1 VRIAHVGVEIVPTG
15 AGAFVGGLVK
25 NVATIGAQQAANGH
39 RVDVFTTD
47 LHGSAGNGAAHAYG
61 RIHRIRTRGRYGSL
75 PFAASFVSRAARE
88 IRRTSE
94 ADGLDLLHVHSAYA
108 SLGVIGRRLRA
119 VRAPKVFSL
128 YSPNFRM
135 IPGHDHKGGTR
146 RFARRALEAFDAV
159 LVPSDHLRTRA
170 VAAGISTDAIVKLP
184 PALDP
189 SMLRDLP
196 SRDDARRWLDLPAEA
211 PVVLFLGNYSPWKGV
226 EDLLRAMRG
235 VCRRRPEAILLAAWG
250 EPYDWSGNR
259 RDAVL
264 ALIRELGLENAVH
277 QVGIVEDVRQ
287 VLRACDVL
295 VSPFHCTCK
304 VLDYPLSILEAM
316 ACERPVIGTRV
327 GGLPEVLGDGSR
339 GSVVEP
345 QDIEALEGAI
355 DAVLADPRE
364 AERLGR
370 HAAHWARASFRP
382 DVIRRDLDALYT
394 RLGSSPP
401 T

>member
-1 VRIAHVGVEIVPTG
+1 MRIAHVGVEIIPTG

-61 RIHRIRTRGRYGSL
+61 RIHRIPTRGRYGSL
-75 PFAASFVSRAARE
+75 PFAASFVSRGARE

-94 ADGLDLLHVHSAYA
+94 ADGIDLLHVHSAYA

-119 VRAPKVFSL
+119 VRAPKLFSL
-128 YSPNFRM
+128 YSPNFRVV
-135 IPGHDHKGGTR
+135 PGHDHKGGTR

-170 VAAGISTDAIVKLP
+170 VAAGIPTDAIVKLP

-196 SRDDARRWLDLPAEA
+196 SRDDARRRLGLPAEA

-226 EDLLRAMRG
+226 EDLLRAMKA
-235 VCRRRPEAILLAAWG
+235 VRRRFPEALLLAAWG
-250 EPYDWSGNR
+250 EPYEWSGNR
-259 RDAVL
+259 REAVL
-264 ALIRELGLENAVH
+264 GLVASLSLEQAIRH
-277 QVGIVEDVRQ
+277 VGIVEDVRT
-287 VLRACDVL
+287 VLRAADVL

-316 ACERPVIGTRV
+316 ACERPVVATRV
-327 GGLPEVLGDGSR
+327 GGVPEILANGAR
-339 GSVVEP
+339 GRVVEP
-345 QDIEALEGAI
+345 QDVAGLEAGIEG
-355 DAVLADPRE
+355 VLSDPDGSRELGLRAAD
-364 AERLGR
+364 
-370 HAAHWARASFRP
+370 WARAQFRP
-382 DVIRRDLDALYT
+382 EAVLRRLDAVYV
-394 RLGSSPP
+394 RLGAAR
-401 T
+401 